1 MAERK
6 GPAGERP
13 EQEPVDSGQQ
23 DDRSHG
29 VGERNDEP
37 NTEPK
42 GTGSTDHGDGAA
54 ARAVTSEEN
63 SEPPESTDEE
73 AAGEPTVDSPDNVL
87 SFRAPESTE
96 DRESTEKVA
105 AAGTAD
111 AASAA
116 SGAAETDAV
125 ESAEVSG
132 EAADDPD
139 LLEQEEIGEPVD
151 LTALRADDAL
161 LDALGGTNP
170 EVPERTGSAPNLEEF
185 LVSWR
190 RDIDSA
196 PVEELVDVDQAAGAL
211 EEATRPQRRGWF
223 RRRHLVPVAT
233 AAAVLMIGCTG
244 VGVAARDALPGDML
258 WGVAQV
264 FYSDHAKTVQAA
276 TSARE
281 DLRTAETALDDGRT
295 STAESAL
302 RSARERMS
310 AVDDEHRLS
319 DLRAAHHSL
328 SARAD
333 EGVGEQEP
341 TSPPITS
348 SQQPPSSSVT
358 SPPSS
363 EPGQPPPPPTER
375 PTTTPPTTSE
385 GSTTPPTSSSEPSG
399 TSESTTSDPAW
410 GPSNPFFSES
420 DSDEHQPSS

>member
-6 GPAGERP
+6 GPEGERP
-13 EQEPVDSGQQ
+13 GHEPVESGQQ
-23 DDRSHG
+23 DDRSRS

-63 SEPPESTDEE
+63 PEPTGPDP
-73 AAGEPTVDSPDNVL
+73 AGEDTADDSATESSDNVL
-87 SFRAPESTE
+87 SFRPPERTRSAEET
-96 DRESTEKVA
+96 RSA
-105 AAGTAD
+105 AD
-111 AASAA
+111 AEEAASE
-116 SGAAETDAV
+116 SGAASERPGTSGETD
-125 ESAEVSG
+125 
-132 EAADDPD
+132 DDPE
-139 LLEQEEIGEPVD
+139 LLEQDEIGESVD

-170 EVPERTGSAPNLEEF
+170 EVPERAGSAPNVEEL

-196 PVEELVDVDQAAGAL
+196 PVEELVDADQAAEAL
-211 EEATRPQRRGWF
+211 EQAKKPQRRGWF

-264 FYSDHAKTVQAA
+264 FYSDHTKAVQAA

-281 DLRTAETALDDGRT
+281 DLRTAEDALDGGRT

-302 RSARERMS
+302 RSAQEQMG
-310 AVDDEHRLS
+310 AVDDEHGLS
-319 DLRAAHHSL
+319 DLRAAHRSL
-328 SARAD
+328 SARVD
-333 EGVGEQEP
+333 EGVGEQDP
-341 TSPPITS
+341 TAPPATS
-348 SQQPPSSSVT
+348 SQEPPSSSVT
-358 SPPSS
+358 APPSS
-363 EPGQPPPPPTER
+363 RPEHPPTEH

-399 TSESTTSDPAW
+399 TSTSESSTSEPAW
-410 GPSNPFFSES
+410 DPSNPFFSGSSEG
-420 DSDEHQPSS
+420 DQPSS